1 MSMKT
6 HAYNGDTLVKVHV
19 NKVLPDGRVKIT
31 YNDGLG
37 KITDFVSKNR
47 LQYLSKEEFRD
58 IIFR

>member
-6 HAYNGDTLVKVHV
+6 HAYNGDTLVKVHK

-31 YNDGLG
+31 WNDGFE
-37 KITDFVSKNR
+37 KITDFVNKNALR
-47 LQYLSKEEFRD
+47 YLSKSEFKN